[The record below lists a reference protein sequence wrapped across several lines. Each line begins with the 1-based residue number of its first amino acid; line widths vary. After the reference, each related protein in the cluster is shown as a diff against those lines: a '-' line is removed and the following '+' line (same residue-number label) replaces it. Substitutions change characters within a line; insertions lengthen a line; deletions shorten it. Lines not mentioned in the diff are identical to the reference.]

1 MKKRKLTPIQQQY
14 RKERRRIQNAMNRLD
29 KQGYV
34 LPEDLLPSI
43 PKKVTQASINRLKKI
58 TSESIY
64 KKSKKL
70 DFETGEA
77 IPGIVARDK
86 ARSQRAKEAARRR
99 SFKQEYVS
107 PQFYTEPPQSVS
119 TQSAS
124 LPAHAQPYTTFPSGA
139 DIIISN
145 FRSDVIGRFPESA
158 GPILNRW
165 LDGLL
170 AQQDKEDVANMLET
184 AAANGVVIDYKVA
197 YNTEALMGAIADFMD
212 YLETTSGFKQ
222 DLMDTLEFEEDWE
235 FPD

>member
-1 MKKRKLTPIQQQY
+1 MKKRKLTSVQQQY
-14 RKERRRIQNAMNRLD
+14 KKERNRIQSAMRRLE

-34 LPEDLLPSI
+34 LPDDLLPSA

-58 TSESIY
+58 TTEAIY
-64 KKSKKL
+64 KKSVRL
-70 DFETGEA
+70 DVETGE
-77 IPGIVARDK
+77 ITPGIVARDK

-99 SFKQEYVS
+99 AFKQEYAS
-107 PQFYTEPPQSVS
+107 PQVYTEPPQ
-119 TQSAS
+119 
-124 LPAHAQPYTTFPSGA
+124 YTTFPSGA
-139 DIIISN
+139 DIIINN

-212 YLETTSGFKQ
+212 YLDTTSGFKQ
-222 DLMDTLEFEEDWE
+222 DLMDALEFEEDWE

>member
-1 MKKRKLTPIQQQY
+1 MAKRKLTPIQQQY
-14 RKERRRIQNAMNRLD
+14 RKERRRIQNAMNRLE

-43 PKKVTQASINRLKKI
+43 PKKVTQSSINRLKKI

-70 DFETGEA
+70 DFETGE
-77 IPGIVARDK
+77 ITPGIVARDK

-107 PQFYTEPPQSVS
+107 PQVYTEPPQ
-119 TQSAS
+119 
-124 LPAHAQPYTTFPSGA
+124 YTTFPSGA
-139 DIIISN
+139 DIIINN

>member
-1 MKKRKLTPIQQQY
+1 MAKRKLTPIQQQY
-14 RKERRRIQNAMNRLD
+14 RKERRRIQNAMNRLE

-70 DFETGEA
+70 DFETGE
-77 IPGIVARDK
+77 ITPGIVARDK

-107 PQFYTEPPQSVS
+107 PQVYTEPPQ
-119 TQSAS
+119 
-124 LPAHAQPYTTFPSGA
+124 YTTFPSGA
-139 DIIISN
+139 DIIINN

-184 AAANGVVIDYKVA
+184 AVANGVVIDYKVA

-212 YLETTSGFKQ
+212 YLDTTSGFKQ
-222 DLMDTLEFEEDWE
+222 DLMDALEFEEDWE

>member
-1 MKKRKLTPIQQQY
+1 MAKRKLTPIQQQY

-107 PQFYTEPPQSVS
+107 PQFYTEPPQ
-119 TQSAS
+119 
-124 LPAHAQPYTTFPSGA
+124 YTTFPSGA

-212 YLETTSGFKQ
+212 YLDTTSGFKQ

>member
-1 MKKRKLTPIQQQY
+1 MAKRKLTPIQQQY

-70 DFETGEA
+70 DFATGEA

-99 SFKQEYVS
+99 SFKQEYAS
-107 PQFYTEPPQSVS
+107 PQFYTEPPQ
-119 TQSAS
+119 
-124 LPAHAQPYTTFPSGA
+124 YTAFPSGA

-212 YLETTSGFKQ
+212 YLDTTSGFKQ
-222 DLMDTLEFEEDWE
+222 DLMDTLELEEDWM

>member
-1 MKKRKLTPIQQQY
+1 MAKRKLTPIQQQY
-14 RKERRRIQNAMNRLD
+14 RKERRRIQNAMNRLEN
-29 KQGYV
+29 QGYV
-34 LPEDLLPSI
+34 LPEDLLPSM
-43 PKKVTQASINRLKKI
+43 PKKITQASINRLKKI

-70 DFETGEA
+70 DFETGE
-77 IPGIVARDK
+77 ITPGIVARDK

-99 SFKQEYVS
+99 AFKQEYVS
-107 PQFYTEPPQSVS
+107 PQVYNEPP
-119 TQSAS
+119 T
-124 LPAHAQPYTTFPSGA
+124 YTTFPSGA
-139 DIIISN
+139 DIIINN

-197 YNTEALMGAIADFMD
+197 YNTESLMGAIADFMD
-212 YLETTSGFKQ
+212 YLDTTSGFKQ

>member
-1 MKKRKLTPIQQQY
+1 MAKRKLTPIQQQY
-14 RKERRRIQNAMNRLD
+14 RKERRRIQNAMNRLE

-70 DFETGEA
+70 DFETGE
-77 IPGIVARDK
+77 ITPGIVARDK

-99 SFKQEYVS
+99 AFKQVYVS
-107 PQFYTEPPQSVS
+107 PQVYTEPPQ
-119 TQSAS
+119 
-124 LPAHAQPYTTFPSGA
+124 YTTFPSGA
-139 DIIISN
+139 DIIINN

-197 YNTEALMGAIADFMD
+197 YNTESLMGAIADFMN
-212 YLETTSGFKQ
+212 YLDTTSGFKQ

>member
-1 MKKRKLTPIQQQY
+1 MAKRKLTSIQQQY
-14 RKERRRIQNAMNRLD
+14 RKERRRIQNAMNRLE

-34 LPEDLLPSI
+34 LPEGLLPSM
-43 PKKVTQASINRLKKI
+43 PKKITQASINRLKKI

-70 DFETGEA
+70 DFETGE
-77 IPGIVARDK
+77 ITPGIVARDK
-86 ARSQRAKEAARRR
+86 ARSQRAKKAARRR
-99 SFKQEYVS
+99 AFKQEYAS
-107 PQFYTEPPQSVS
+107 PQVYTEP
-119 TQSAS
+119 TQ
-124 LPAHAQPYTTFPSGA
+124 YTTFPSGA
-139 DIIISN
+139 DIIINN

-184 AAANGVVIDYKVA
+184 AVANGVVIDYKVA
-197 YNTEALMGAIADFMD
+197 YNTESLMGAIADFMD
-212 YLETTSGFKQ
+212 YLDTTSGFKQ
-222 DLMDTLEFEEDWE
+222 DLMDTLEFEEDWD

>member
-1 MKKRKLTPIQQQY
+1 MKKRKLTSVQQQY
-14 RKERRRIQNAMNRLD
+14 KKERNRIQSAMRRLE

-34 LPEDLLPSI
+34 LPDDLLPSV

-58 TSESIY
+58 TTEAIY
-64 KKSKKL
+64 KKSVRL
-70 DFETGEA
+70 DVETGE
-77 IPGIVARDK
+77 ITPGIVARDK

-99 SFKQEYVS
+99 SFKQEYAS
-107 PQFYTEPPQSVS
+107 PQFYTEPPQ
-119 TQSAS
+119 
-124 LPAHAQPYTTFPSGA
+124 YTTFPSGA
-139 DIIISN
+139 DIIINN

>member
-1 MKKRKLTPIQQQY
+1 MAKRKLTPIQQQY
-14 RKERRRIQNAMNRLD
+14 RKERRRIQNAMNRLE

-34 LPEDLLPSI
+34 LPEDLLPSM

-70 DFETGEA
+70 DFETGE
-77 IPGIVARDK
+77 ITPGIVARDK

-99 SFKQEYVS
+99 AFKQEYVS
-107 PQFYTEPPQSVS
+107 PQVYTEPPQ
-119 TQSAS
+119 
-124 LPAHAQPYTTFPSGA
+124 YTTFPSGA
-139 DIIISN
+139 DIIINN

-212 YLETTSGFKQ
+212 YLDTTSGFKQ

>member
-1 MKKRKLTPIQQQY
+1 MAKRKLTPIQQQY
-14 RKERRRIQNAMNRLD
+14 RKERRRIQNAMNRLE

-70 DFETGEA
+70 DFETGE
-77 IPGIVARDK
+77 ITPGIVARDK
-86 ARSQRAKEAARRR
+86 ARSQRAKEAARTR
-99 SFKQEYVS
+99 SIKKE
-107 PQFYTEPPQSVS
+107 YTEPTVYIEPPQ
-119 TQSAS
+119 
-124 LPAHAQPYTTFPSGA
+124 YTTFPSGA
-139 DIIISN
+139 DIIINN

-184 AAANGVVIDYKVA
+184 AVANGVIIDYKVA

-212 YLETTSGFKQ
+212 YLDTTSGFKQ

>member
-1 MKKRKLTPIQQQY
+1 MAKRKLTPIQQQY
-14 RKERRRIQNAMNRLD
+14 RKERRRIQNAMNRLE

-34 LPEDLLPSI
+34 LPEDLLPSM

-70 DFETGEA
+70 DFETGE
-77 IPGIVARDK
+77 ITPGIVARDK

-99 SFKQEYVS
+99 AFKQEYVS
-107 PQFYTEPPQSVS
+107 PQVYTEPPQ
-119 TQSAS
+119 
-124 LPAHAQPYTTFPSGA
+124 YTTFPSGA
-139 DIIISN
+139 DIIINN

-165 LDGLL
+165 LDDLL

-212 YLETTSGFKQ
+212 YLDTTSGFKQ

>member
-1 MKKRKLTPIQQQY
+1 MAKRKLTPIQQQY
-14 RKERRRIQNAMNRLD
+14 RKERRRIQNAMNRLE

-43 PKKVTQASINRLKKI
+43 PKKVTEASINRLKKI

-70 DFETGEA
+70 DFETGE
-77 IPGIVARDK
+77 ITPGIVARDK

-107 PQFYTEPPQSVS
+107 PQVYTEP
-119 TQSAS
+119 TQ
-124 LPAHAQPYTTFPSGA
+124 YTTFPSGA
-139 DIIISN
+139 DIIINN

-212 YLETTSGFKQ
+212 YLDTTSGFKQ
-222 DLMDTLEFEEDWE
+222 DLMDALEFEEDWE

>member
-1 MKKRKLTPIQQQY
+1 MAKRKLTPIQQQY
-14 RKERRRIQNAMNRLD
+14 RKERRRIQNAMNRLE
-29 KQGYV
+29 KQGYA
-34 LPEDLLPSI
+34 LPEDLLPSM

-70 DFETGEA
+70 DFETGE
-77 IPGIVARDK
+77 ITPGIVARDK

-107 PQFYTEPPQSVS
+107 PQVYTEPPQ
-119 TQSAS
+119 
-124 LPAHAQPYTTFPSGA
+124 YTTFPSGA
-139 DIIISN
+139 DIIINN

-197 YNTEALMGAIADFMD
+197 YNTESLMRAIADFMD
-212 YLETTSGFKQ
+212 YLDTTSGFKQ

>member
-1 MKKRKLTPIQQQY
+1 MAKRKLTPIQQQY
-14 RKERRRIQNAMNRLD
+14 RKERRRIQNAMNRLE

-34 LPEDLLPSI
+34 LPEDLLPSM

-70 DFETGEA
+70 DFETGE
-77 IPGIVARDK
+77 ITPGIVARDK

-107 PQFYTEPPQSVS
+107 PQVYTEPPQ
-119 TQSAS
+119 
-124 LPAHAQPYTTFPSGA
+124 YTTFPSGA
-139 DIIISN
+139 DIIINN

-184 AAANGVVIDYKVA
+184 AAANGVLIDYKVA

-212 YLETTSGFKQ
+212 YLDTTSGFKQ

>member
-1 MKKRKLTPIQQQY
+1 MAKRKLTPIQQQY
-14 RKERRRIQNAMNRLD
+14 RKERRRIQNAMNRLE

-34 LPEDLLPSI
+34 LPEDLLPSM

-58 TSESIY
+58 TTEAIY
-64 KKSKKL
+64 KKSVRL
-70 DFETGEA
+70 DTETGETT
-77 IPGIVARDK
+77 PGIVARDK

-99 SFKQEYVS
+99 AFKQEYVS
-107 PQFYTEPPQSVS
+107 PQVYTEPPQ
-119 TQSAS
+119 
-124 LPAHAQPYTTFPSGA
+124 YTTFPSGA

-212 YLETTSGFKQ
+212 YLDTTSGFKQ
-222 DLMDTLEFEEDWE
+222 DLMDTLELEEDWE

>member
-1 MKKRKLTPIQQQY
+1 MAKRKLTPIQQQY
-14 RKERRRIQNAMNRLD
+14 RKERRRIQNAMNRLE

-70 DFETGEA
+70 DFETGE
-77 IPGIVARDK
+77 ITPGIVARDK

-99 SFKQEYVS
+99 AFKQEYVS
-107 PQFYTEPPQSVS
+107 PQVYTEPPQ
-119 TQSAS
+119 
-124 LPAHAQPYTTFPSGA
+124 YTTFPSGA

-158 GPILNRW
+158 GPVLNRW

-197 YNTEALMGAIADFMD
+197 YNTEALMGSIADFMD

>member
-1 MKKRKLTPIQQQY
+1 
-14 RKERRRIQNAMNRLD
+14 MNRLE

-70 DFETGEA
+70 DFETGE
-77 IPGIVARDK
+77 ITPGIVARDK

-107 PQFYTEPPQSVS
+107 PQVYTEPPQ
-119 TQSAS
+119 
-124 LPAHAQPYTTFPSGA
+124 YTTFPSGA
-139 DIIISN
+139 DIIINN

-197 YNTEALMGAIADFMD
+197 YNTEALMGAIADFMG
-212 YLETTSGFKQ
+212 YLDTTSGFKQ

>member
-1 MKKRKLTPIQQQY
+1 MAKRKLTPIQQQY

-70 DFETGEA
+70 DFETGETT
-77 IPGIVARDK
+77 PGIVARDK

-107 PQFYTEPPQSVS
+107 PQFYTEPPQ
-119 TQSAS
+119 
-124 LPAHAQPYTTFPSGA
+124 YTTFPSGA

-184 AAANGVVIDYKVA
+184 AASNGVLIDYKVA

-212 YLETTSGFKQ
+212 YLDTTSGFKQ

>member
-1 MKKRKLTPIQQQY
+1 MAKRKLTPIQQQY
-14 RKERRRIQNAMNRLD
+14 RKERRRIQNAMNRLE

-34 LPEDLLPSI
+34 IPEDLLPSM

-70 DFETGEA
+70 DFETGE
-77 IPGIVARDK
+77 ITPGIVARDK
-86 ARSQRAKEAARRR
+86 ARSQRAKEAARR
-99 SFKQEYVS
+99 SAFKQEYVS
-107 PQFYTEPPQSVS
+107 PQVYTEPPQ
-119 TQSAS
+119 
-124 LPAHAQPYTTFPSGA
+124 YTTFPSGA
-139 DIIISN
+139 DIIINN

-212 YLETTSGFKQ
+212 YLDTTSGFKQ

>member
-1 MKKRKLTPIQQQY
+1 MKKRKLTSVQQQY
-14 RKERRRIQNAMNRLD
+14 KKERNRIQSAMRRLE

-34 LPEDLLPSI
+34 LPDDLLPST

-58 TSESIY
+58 TTESIY
-64 KKSKKL
+64 KKSVRL
-70 DFETGEA
+70 DVETGE
-77 IPGIVARDK
+77 ITPGIVARDK
-86 ARSQRAKEAARRR
+86 AISQRAKEAARRR

-107 PQFYTEPPQSVS
+107 PQVYTEPPQ
-119 TQSAS
+119 
-124 LPAHAQPYTTFPSGA
+124 YTTFPSGA
-139 DIIISN
+139 DIIINN

-212 YLETTSGFKQ
+212 YLDTTSGFKQ

>member
-1 MKKRKLTPIQQQY
+1 MAKRKLTPIQRQY
-14 RKERRRIQNAMNRLD
+14 RKERRRIQNAIKRLE

-34 LPEDLLPSI
+34 LPDELLPSV

-58 TSESIY
+58 TTEAIY
-64 KKSKKL
+64 KKSVRL
-70 DFETGEA
+70 DIETGE
-77 IPGIVARDK
+77 ITPGIVARDK
-86 ARSQRAKEAARRR
+86 ARSQRAKKAARSRT
-99 SFKQEYVS
+99 FKQEYVA
-107 PQFYTEPPQSVS
+107 PEVYIEPPQ
-119 TQSAS
+119 
-124 LPAHAQPYTTFPSGA
+124 YTTFPSGA
-139 DIIISN
+139 DIIINN

-165 LDGLL
+165 LDDLL

-212 YLETTSGFKQ
+212 YLDTTSGFKQ

>member
-1 MKKRKLTPIQQQY
+1 MKKRKLTLVQQQY
-14 RKERRRIQNAMNRLD
+14 KKERNRIQSAMRRLE

-34 LPEDLLPSI
+34 LPDDLLPSV

-58 TSESIY
+58 TTEAIY
-64 KKSKKL
+64 KKSVRL
-70 DFETGEA
+70 DVETGE
-77 IPGIVARDK
+77 ITPGIVARDK

-99 SFKQEYVS
+99 SFKQEYAS
-107 PQFYTEPPQSVS
+107 PQVYTEPPK
-119 TQSAS
+119 
-124 LPAHAQPYTTFPSGA
+124 YTTFPSGA
-139 DIIISN
+139 DIIINN

-212 YLETTSGFKQ
+212 YLDTTPGFKQ
-222 DLMDTLEFEEDWE
+222 DLMDIIEFEEDWE

>member
-1 MKKRKLTPIQQQY
+1 MAKRKLTPIQQQY
-14 RKERRRIQNAMNRLD
+14 RKERRRIQNAMNRLE

-34 LPEDLLPSI
+34 IQDDLLPSV

-58 TSESIY
+58 TTEAIY
-64 KKSKKL
+64 KKSVRL
-70 DFETGEA
+70 DTETGE
-77 IPGIVARDK
+77 ITPGIVARDK

-99 SFKQEYVS
+99 AFKQEYVS
-107 PQFYTEPPQSVS
+107 PQVYTEPPQ
-119 TQSAS
+119 
-124 LPAHAQPYTTFPSGA
+124 YTTFPSGA
-139 DIIISN
+139 DIIINN

-212 YLETTSGFKQ
+212 YLDTTSGFKQ

>member
-1 MKKRKLTPIQQQY
+1 MAKRKLTPIQQQY
-14 RKERRRIQNAMNRLD
+14 RKERRRIQNAMNRLE

-34 LPEDLLPSI
+34 LPEDLLPSM
-43 PKKVTQASINRLKKI
+43 PKKITQASINRLKKI

-70 DFETGEA
+70 DFETGE
-77 IPGIVARDK
+77 ITPGIVARDK
-86 ARSQRAKEAARRR
+86 ARSQRAKEAGRRR
-99 SFKQEYVS
+99 AFKQEYVS
-107 PQFYTEPPQSVS
+107 PQVYTEPPQ
-119 TQSAS
+119 
-124 LPAHAQPYTTFPSGA
+124 YTTFPSGA
-139 DIIISN
+139 DIIINN

-212 YLETTSGFKQ
+212 YLDTTSGFKQ

>member
-1 MKKRKLTPIQQQY
+1 MAKRKVTPIQQQY

-107 PQFYTEPPQSVS
+107 PQFYTEPPQ
-119 TQSAS
+119 
-124 LPAHAQPYTTFPSGA
+124 YTTFPSGA

>member
-1 MKKRKLTPIQQQY
+1 MAKRKLTPIQQQY
-14 RKERRRIQNAMNRLD
+14 RKERRRIQNAMNRLE

-34 LPEDLLPSI
+34 LPEDLLPSM

-58 TSESIY
+58 TTEAIY
-64 KKSKKL
+64 KKSVRL
-70 DFETGEA
+70 DTETGE
-77 IPGIVARDK
+77 ITPGIVARDK

-99 SFKQEYVS
+99 AFKQEYVS
-107 PQFYTEPPQSVS
+107 PQVYTEPPQ
-119 TQSAS
+119 
-124 LPAHAQPYTTFPSGA
+124 YTTFPSGA

>member
-1 MKKRKLTPIQQQY
+1 MAKRKLTPIQQQY

-70 DFETGEA
+70 DFETGET

-86 ARSQRAKEAARRR
+86 ARSQRAKEAARSRA
-99 SFKQEYVS
+99 FKQEYVS
-107 PQFYTEPPQSVS
+107 PQFYTEPPQ
-119 TQSAS
+119 
-124 LPAHAQPYTTFPSGA
+124 YTTFPSGA

-184 AAANGVVIDYKVA
+184 AAANGVLIDYKVA

-212 YLETTSGFKQ
+212 YLDTTSGFKQ

>member
-1 MKKRKLTPIQQQY
+1 MAKRKLTPIQQQY
-14 RKERRRIQNAMNRLD
+14 RKERRRIQNAMNRLE

-107 PQFYTEPPQSVS
+107 PQFYTEPPQ
-119 TQSAS
+119 
-124 LPAHAQPYTTFPSGA
+124 YTTFPSGA

-212 YLETTSGFKQ
+212 YLDTTSGFKQ
-222 DLMDTLEFEEDWE
+222 DLMDSLEFDEDWE

>member
-1 MKKRKLTPIQQQY
+1 MAKRKLTPIQQQY
-14 RKERRRIQNAMNRLD
+14 RKERRRIQNAMNRLE

-34 LPEDLLPSI
+34 LPEDLLPSM

-70 DFETGEA
+70 DFETGE
-77 IPGIVARDK
+77 ITPGIVARDK

-99 SFKQEYVS
+99 AFKQEYVS
-107 PQFYTEPPQSVS
+107 PQVYTEPPQ
-119 TQSAS
+119 
-124 LPAHAQPYTTFPSGA
+124 YTTFPSGA
-139 DIIISN
+139 DIIINN

-165 LDGLL
+165 LDGLF

-212 YLETTSGFKQ
+212 YLDTTSGFKQ

>member
-1 MKKRKLTPIQQQY
+1 MARRKLTSVQQQY
-14 RKERRRIQNAMNRLD
+14 KKERKRIQSAMRRLE

-34 LPEDLLPSI
+34 LPDDLLPST

-58 TSESIY
+58 TTEVIY
-64 KKSKKL
+64 KKSVRL
-70 DFETGEA
+70 DVETGE
-77 IPGIVARDK
+77 ITPGIVARDK
-86 ARSQRAKEAARRR
+86 ARSQRAKEAARRK

-107 PQFYTEPPQSVS
+107 PDVYTEPP
-119 TQSAS
+119 T
-124 LPAHAQPYTTFPSGA
+124 YTTFPSGA
-139 DIIISN
+139 DIIINN

-170 AQQDKEDVANMLET
+170 AQQEKEDVANMLET

-197 YNTEALMGAIADFMD
+197 YNTEALMGAIADFMN
-212 YLETTSGFKQ
+212 YLDTTSGFKQ

>member
-1 MKKRKLTPIQQQY
+1 MAKRKLTPIQQQY
-14 RKERRRIQNAMNRLD
+14 RKERRRIQNAMNRLE

-43 PKKVTQASINRLKKI
+43 PKKVTQDSINRLKKI

-70 DFETGEA
+70 DFETGE
-77 IPGIVARDK
+77 ITPGIVARDK

-99 SFKQEYVS
+99 AFKQEYVS
-107 PQFYTEPPQSVS
+107 PQVYTEPPQ
-119 TQSAS
+119 
-124 LPAHAQPYTTFPSGA
+124 YTTFPSGA
-139 DIIISN
+139 DIIINN

-212 YLETTSGFKQ
+212 YLDTTSGFKQ

>member
-1 MKKRKLTPIQQQY
+1 MTKRKLTPIQQQY
-14 RKERRRIQNAMNRLD
+14 RKERRRIQNAMNRLE

-34 LPEDLLPSI
+34 LPEDLLPSM

-58 TSESIY
+58 TTEAIY

-70 DFETGEA
+70 DFETGETT
-77 IPGIVARDK
+77 PGIVARDK

-107 PQFYTEPPQSVS
+107 PQFYTEPPQ
-119 TQSAS
+119 
-124 LPAHAQPYTTFPSGA
+124 YTTFPSGA

-212 YLETTSGFKQ
+212 YLDTTSGFKQ

>member
-1 MKKRKLTPIQQQY
+1 MAKRKLTPIQQQY
-14 RKERRRIQNAMNRLD
+14 RKERRRIQNAINRLE

-34 LPEDLLPSI
+34 LPKDLLPSI

-70 DFETGEA
+70 DFETGE
-77 IPGIVARDK
+77 ITPGIVARDK

-99 SFKQEYVS
+99 SFKQEYAS
-107 PQFYTEPPQSVS
+107 PQFYTEPPQ
-119 TQSAS
+119 
-124 LPAHAQPYTTFPSGA
+124 YTTFPSGA
-139 DIIISN
+139 DIIINN

-165 LDGLL
+165 LDDLL

-212 YLETTSGFKQ
+212 YLDTTSGFKQ
-222 DLMDTLEFEEDWE
+222 DLMDALEFEEDWE
-235 FPD
+235 FPE

>member
-1 MKKRKLTPIQQQY
+1 MAKRKLTPIQQQY
-14 RKERRRIQNAMNRLD
+14 RKERRRIQNAMNRLE

-70 DFETGEA
+70 DFETGE
-77 IPGIVARDK
+77 ITPGIVARDK

-99 SFKQEYVS
+99 SFKQEYAS
-107 PQFYTEPPQSVS
+107 PQFYTEPPQ
-119 TQSAS
+119 
-124 LPAHAQPYTTFPSGA
+124 YTTFPSGA
-139 DIIISN
+139 DIIINN

-184 AAANGVVIDYKVA
+184 AAANGVIIDYKVA

-212 YLETTSGFKQ
+212 YLDTTSGFKQ

>member
-1 MKKRKLTPIQQQY
+1 MAKRKLTPIQQQY
-14 RKERRRIQNAMNRLD
+14 RKERRRIQNAMNRLE

-34 LPEDLLPSI
+34 LPEDLLPSM

-70 DFETGEA
+70 DFETGE
-77 IPGIVARDK
+77 ITPGIVARDK

-99 SFKQEYVS
+99 SFKQEYAS
-107 PQFYTEPPQSVS
+107 PQFYTEPPQ
-119 TQSAS
+119 
-124 LPAHAQPYTTFPSGA
+124 YTTFPSGA
-139 DIIISN
+139 DIIINN

-235 FPD
+235 IPD

>member
-1 MKKRKLTPIQQQY
+1 MANRKLTPIQQQY
-14 RKERRRIQNAMNRLD
+14 RKERRRIQNAMNRLE

-34 LPEDLLPSI
+34 LPEDLLPSM

-70 DFETGEA
+70 DFETGE
-77 IPGIVARDK
+77 ITPGIVARDK

-99 SFKQEYVS
+99 AFKQEYVS
-107 PQFYTEPPQSVS
+107 PQVYTEPPQ
-119 TQSAS
+119 
-124 LPAHAQPYTTFPSGA
+124 YTTFPSGA
-139 DIIISN
+139 DIIINN

-184 AAANGVVIDYKVA
+184 AVANGVVIDYKVA

-212 YLETTSGFKQ
+212 YLDTTSGFKQ